1 MGERVEVGGQ
11 WWVAGKETAYK
22 ERERRQGGL
31 RHLEVSGRPSVSK
44 AAVEWEFCSLT
55 SAL

>member
-1 MGERVEVGGQ
+1 MEVDGQ

-31 RHLEVSGRPSVSK
+31 RHPEVSGKRSVSK
-44 AAVEWEFCSLT
+44 AAVELEFCSLT